1 MNAKETAFT
10 LANRAINTQNL
21 LTQLNEETYLLFVIG
36 VAKYHKEL
44 ATKLENI
51 RPLVSPQDKI
61 LFWETVGII
70 VPMENYS

>member
-10 LANRAINTQNL
+10 LANKAINTPTL

-51 RPLVSPQDKI
+51 RPLVSPQNKI

-70 VPMENYS
+70 VPMENYN

>member
-1 MNAKETAFT
+1 MTTKETAFT
-10 LANRAINTQNL
+10 LANRAINTPAL

-51 RPLVSPQDKI
+51 RPLVSPQNKI

-70 VPMENYS
+70 VPIENYS

>member
-10 LANRAINTQNL
+10 LANRAINTPTL

-51 RPLVSPQDKI
+51 RPLVSPQNKI

-70 VPMENYS
+70 VPMENYN